1 MHTHKPDPNSTCP
14 GCRSDF
20 WDDAQDALYGLRD
33 LLDQMPEEHKK
44 QYVLELVEDYLPPNV
59 YQLAKSTE

>member
-1 MHTHKPDPNSTCP
+1 MKTCKPDPNSACP

-20 WDDAQDALYGLRD
+20 WANAQDALYALRD
-33 LLDQMPEEHKK
+33 LLDQMPEKNKK